1 MKGIIVVNAYAQ
13 TKSELN
19 QAIRLQEE
27 FKNLQVQ
34 IEIFPTDKIAVIVNN
49 GNLINRLDKIDF
61 CVYLDKDKHI
71 LQALNKLNIKIFNN
85 ASGIEICDDK
95 LLTHLYLANNGI
107 PMPKTIGGVL
117 CYYPH
122 VKYKQSILD
131 SVETQLEYPIIVKE
145 CYGSCGK
152 GVYLA
157 NSREELEK
165 IAENVKLKP
174 HLFQQFIKESQGT
187 DIRVILVGKKCV
199 GAMCRQNAKDFRSNI
214 EIGGIG
220 KKVELKQS
228 YIEICEKV
236 AQILNLDYCG
246 IDLLIDNK
254 NTPLVCEVNS
264 NAFFGMFEQI
274 TGINVAKIY
283 AQYIFESVKKIVKKG
298 ENNEF

>member
-1 MKGIIVVNAYAQ
+1 
-13 TKSELN
+13 
-19 QAIRLQEE
+19 
-27 FKNLQVQ
+27 
-34 IEIFPTDKIAVIVNN
+34 
-49 GNLINRLDKIDF
+49 
-61 CVYLDKDKHI
+61 
-71 LQALNKLNIKIFNN
+71 
-85 ASGIEICDDK
+85 
-95 LLTHLYLANNGI
+95 
-107 PMPKTIGGVL
+107 
-117 CYYPH
+117 
-122 VKYKQSILD
+122 
-131 SVETQLEYPIIVKE
+131 
-145 CYGSCGK
+145 
-152 GVYLA
+152 
-157 NSREELEK
+157 
-165 IAENVKLKP
+165 
-174 HLFQQFIKESQGT
+174 
-187 DIRVILVGKKCV
+187 
-199 GAMCRQNAKDFRSNI
+199 MCRQNVKDFRSNI